1 MTIERMLKL
10 CILQLL
16 KREFLE
22 EDTEFTDFLK
32 ENYNLDKIDDDYI
45 PLMMEFLTDYA
56 LNKTEKSE

>member
-22 EDTEFTDFLK
+22 EDTKFTDFLK
-32 ENYNLDKIDDDYI
+32 GNYNLDKIDDDYI
-45 PLMMEFLTDYA
+45 PLMMEFLIDYA